1 MRIAVVDTETTGIP
15 ERHPFARVVEVGA
28 VICDWTETGIVEV
41 AAFESLARPS
51 GDEHRLPGAAGAL
64 KFNGLTVEQI
74 DKAPLD
80 WQVGQAL
87 EAFIVNHGVA
97 AIGAFNDPFDFDPM
111 LLGSIRWLARLL
123 RTTPHLPDLMT
134 HEKMGLEPYSRGG
147 RLVDCIRRFGLPL
160 LDAHCALADARMAA
174 SLVPKVL
181 DLAACSKL
189 RGVPAFVA
197 VTR

>member
-1 MRIAVVDTETTGIP
+1 M
-15 ERHPFARVVEVGA
+15 
-28 VICDWTETGIVEV
+28 ICDWTETGIVEV

-97 AIGAFNDPFDFDPM
+97 AIGAFNDPST
-111 LLGSIRWLARLL
+111 LIRCCSAPFAGWRGCFG
-123 RTTPHLPDLMT
+123 RRRI
-134 HEKMGLEPYSRGG
+134 SR
-147 RLVDCIRRFGLPL
+147 I
-160 LDAHCALADARMAA
+160 
-174 SLVPKVL
+174 
-181 DLAACSKL
+181 
-189 RGVPAFVA
+189 
-197 VTR
+197 